1 VTLTRYLEETQN
13 FSYLGTEATTEM
25 LLQVG
30 LFFDQTEGSFASAKE
45 SLFFQAEK
53 FLESDSTKELIR
65 KTATS
70 TRYFQLYLEGL
81 LLLSTPEP
89 ELYIILEMEMSM
101 FFTLSR
107 IQNVDRRQLFQTLI
121 EHPDEYPIM
130 NQQPLFQA
138 LSHEEWPPES
148 LRNDKSISTE
158 IYNDRKLYQHFV
170 KAISIS
176 ASLGSWVERRLAKTP
191 EGYLCNVD
199 KNTQLGDQIAVV
211 AGCRMPLILRR
222 RGNGT
227 FRIVGHAYV
236 MGLMYAEARQL
247 GIERERILLS

>member
-1 VTLTRYLEETQN
+1 
-13 FSYLGTEATTEM
+13 M

-107 IQNVDRRQLFQTLI
+107 IQNVDCRQLFQTLI

-130 NQQPLFQA
+130 N
-138 LSHEEWPPES
+138 
-148 LRNDKSISTE
+148 
-158 IYNDRKLYQHFV
+158 
-170 KAISIS
+170 
-176 ASLGSWVERRLAKTP
+176 
-191 EGYLCNVD
+191 
-199 KNTQLGDQIAVV
+199 
-211 AGCRMPLILRR
+211 
-222 RGNGT
+222 
-227 FRIVGHAYV
+227 
-236 MGLMYAEARQL
+236 
-247 GIERERILLS
+247 